1 MLGFLQKLKHKSR
14 GGQMELNK
22 TGQRNFSYIF
32 PGSVARKEK
41 ETEEEKYTNGIRK
54 ATALRFWMLHR

>member
-1 MLGFLQKLKHKSR
+1 
-14 GGQMELNK
+14 MELNK

-41 ETEEEKYTNGIRK
+41 ETEEEKYTNGILK
-54 ATALRFWMLHR
+54 ATELRFWMLHR